1 MTYTGPLPPR
11 IYLDHGEAYGN
22 LGDDAMLLNAARRI
36 CARLGPCS
44 FVLPVRPGSPLPS
57 IEDATVIAS
66 PGFGSQGRIMRRATP
81 DAVWRLAGA
90 VMARSSLW
98 ARRWRRAVKALRG
111 CDALYCVGAA
121 SMNEWG
127 RRGPLLTKWALIKT
141 ARRLG
146 KPVIASS
153 QTVGPF
159 RSRWPLMQ
167 TAAAVGLA
175 DHFSL
180 ADRSVSRAVLR
191 EVGVETDR
199 LSEVGDEAFSL
210 PPASMARGRAWLAAS
225 RVDPEQPFGLVHF
238 RATDRTRR
246 TSRFYPRIAAALDR
260 LPTDAQLVFLPM
272 SRGFHA
278 RPDARCG
285 DAIRRLMVHRERL
298 RVLACPSDPGLA
310 RRLVSMARWVA
321 PLSYHLQVFAIAE
334 GTPLLQ
340 IVSGDYY
347 RHRATGLNGW
357 AEGRLPVADL
367 GLTSSAELSEKIA
380 DLERHRRKHADAL
393 ARAAKAVARANEQP
407 IEALASRLGA
417 LERTR

>member
-22 LGDDAMLLNAARRI
+22 LGDDATLLNAVRRI

-44 FVLPVRPGSPLPS
+44 FVLPVRPGGQLPY
-57 IEDATVIAS
+57 IDDATIIAS

-111 CDALYCVGAA
+111 CDALYCVGSA

-127 RRGPLLTKWALIKT
+127 RRGPLLTKWALIRT

-167 TAAAVGLA
+167 TAEAIALT
-175 DHFSL
+175 DHFSVP
-180 ADRSVSRAVLR
+180 DRNVSRGVLR
-191 EVGVETDR
+191 AVGAETDGIA
-199 LSEVGDEAFSL
+199 EVGDEAFSL
-210 PPASMARGRAWLAAS
+210 PPASLARGRAWLAAA
-225 RVDPEQPFGLVHF
+225 RVDPDQPFGIIHF
-238 RATDRTRR
+238 RSTDRTRR

-260 LPTDAQLVFLPM
+260 VQTDAQLVFLPM
-272 SRGFHA
+272 GRGFGT

-285 DAIRRLMVHRERL
+285 DAIRRLMVHRDRL

-321 PLSYHLQVFAIAE
+321 PLSYHLQVFAVAE

-340 IVSGDYY
+340 LVSGGYY
-347 RHRATGLNGW
+347 RHRSAGLDGW
-357 AEGRLPVADL
+357 AAGRLPMADL
-367 GLTSSAELSEKIA
+367 GLTSAVELSERLA
-380 DLERHRRKHADAL
+380 DLERRRREHSEVL
-393 ARAAKAVARANEQP
+393 ARAATAIVKVNDQP
-407 IEALASRLGA
+407 VEALVRCLGA
-417 LERTR
+417 RERAR